1 MARPA
6 KPEGEKNVQVSATI
20 SPAAHAAL
28 QDIRWEQRIEKLT
41 DVVALAIAEFVAKHG
56 KVNGEAPD
64 TK

>member
-6 KPEGEKNVQVSATI
+6 KPEGEKNVHVSATI
-20 SPAAHAAL
+20 TPATHAAL

-56 KVNGEAPD
+56 KVNSEASNS
-64 TK
+64 K